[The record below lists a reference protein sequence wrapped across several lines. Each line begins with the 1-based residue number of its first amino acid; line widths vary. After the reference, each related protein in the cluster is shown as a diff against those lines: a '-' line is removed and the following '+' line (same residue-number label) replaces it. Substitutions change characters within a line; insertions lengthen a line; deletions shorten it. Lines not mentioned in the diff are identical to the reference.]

1 MSQPLTIATICARGG
16 SKGVP
21 RKNIRPLL
29 GKPLIT
35 YTIEQALAHTQIDQV
50 FVSTDSA
57 EIALVARAAGAEVP
71 FQRPS
76 ELASDTAAK
85 LPVIEH
91 LVAWVV
97 EHVGPVSRIVDLDP
111 TSPLREACDIDA
123 CLALLDADTDAVIS
137 GYEAGKNPYFNMV
150 EASSDGS
157 VKLVKTI
164 PGGVLARQAAPSV
177 YAMNASI
184 YCWHHHSL
192 SKGLWQGLTRLHVM
206 PRDRS
211 IDIDDPI
218 DFALVELLMRQK
230 LEKL

>member
-16 SKGVP
+16 SRGVP

-29 GKPLIT
+29 GKPLIA
-35 YTIEQALAHTQIDQV
+35 YTIEQALAHTQIDRV

-57 EIALVARAAGAEVP
+57 EIAVVARAAGAEVP

-76 ELASDTAAK
+76 ELASHTAAK

-97 EHVGPVSRIVDLDP
+97 QHVGPVARIVDLDP

-123 CLALLDADTDAVIS
+123 CLTLLDADTDTVIS
-137 GYEAGKNPYFNMV
+137 GYEADKNPYFNMV
-150 EASSDGS
+150 EASTDGG

-164 PGGVLARQAAPSV
+164 PGGIVARQAAPAV

-192 SKGLWQGLTRLHVM
+192 SKGLWQGRTRLHVM

-211 IDIDDPI
+211 VDIDDLI

-230 LEKL
+230 LAKS